1 MKVLSICPHRA
12 HLIPGIG
19 NQSTDGSHSPITC
32 KPANPV
38 TIPVNLH
45 IISLTQSVQYVSGL
59 WSSWLF
65 SFGSH
70 PFFVW

>member
-45 IISLTQSVQYVSGL
+45 IISLT
-59 WSSWLF
+59 
-65 SFGSH
+65 
-70 PFFVW
+70 